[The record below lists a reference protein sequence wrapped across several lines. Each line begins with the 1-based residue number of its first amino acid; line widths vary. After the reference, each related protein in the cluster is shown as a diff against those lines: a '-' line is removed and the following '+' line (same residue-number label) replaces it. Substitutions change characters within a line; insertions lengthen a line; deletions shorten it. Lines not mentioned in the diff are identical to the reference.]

1 MIKACSDPLA
11 FSTELR
17 PSRPETR
24 QAVTWITIC
33 AAAVMFP
40 VALIFRLIGAWSV
53 CRFVGLELVAL
64 ISLLHHHH
72 RKSTIVKRV
81 AVTDHQLHLE
91 RVSPWDRRGISLCL
105 RHWVRVRLVNSGKP
119 DSRLEFLSHGNL
131 ISFGKF
137 LTADERREVETPPR
151 RFVVNICA
159 QTRPS
164 PV

>member
-1 MIKACSDPLA
+1 MIKACSDPLV

-17 PSRPETR
+17 PSRSATR
-24 QAVTWITIC
+24 QTVTWFTIC

-40 VALIFRLIGAWSV
+40 VALIFGLIGAWPM
-53 CRFVGLELVAL
+53 FGFMGLKLVAL
-64 ISLLHHHH
+64 ISLLLHHH
-72 RKSTIVKRV
+72 RKTTIVERI

-91 RVSPWDRRGISLCL
+91 RVSPWGRREIWSCL
-105 RHWVRVRLVNSGKP
+105 RRWVRVRLVNSGKS
-119 DSRLEFLSHGNL
+119 DSRLEFLSHGNS

-137 LTADERREVETPPR
+137 LTADERREVEAPLR